1 MPWSIGFSTIL
12 SAFCVTGHRLQ
23 VKASAYVPT
32 MIILNTSSV
41 SALAGQARQS
51 YRTSFIPTIIYIFM
65 QSIQYLMGQPREKII
80 SNCFN

>member
-51 YRTSFIPTIIYIFM
+51 YRTSFIPTIIYLYFHAEY
-65 QSIQYLMGQPREKII
+65 SVSNGTTERENNKQL
-80 SNCFN
+80 F